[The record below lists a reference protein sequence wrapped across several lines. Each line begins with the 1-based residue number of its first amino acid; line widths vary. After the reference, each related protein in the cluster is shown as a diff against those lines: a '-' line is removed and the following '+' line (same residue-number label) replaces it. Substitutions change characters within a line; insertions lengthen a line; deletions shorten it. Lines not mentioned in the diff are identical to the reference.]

1 MPFGAR
7 EGAEYWLGRF
17 HQCFMGYAADEEV
30 RRGAASGGAV
40 SATLIWLLE
49 TGRIDGALVSR
60 LRPRQGRLQPQ
71 TFIARSRDEILS
83 AQTSI
88 YVDFPVLP
96 HILRLESLP
105 GRYAVVALPCQLAS
119 LRKLEAKRLEL
130 TAKIAYRLGL
140 LCGHTS
146 SRKLLDK
153 VLEKKSIP
161 QDQIEDFA
169 FRKGHWRGRSYVRL
183 SDGREIAFPFL
194 HFGVYQNLWL
204 HCAPRCLSCEDHFAE
219 QSDMSF
225 GDAWLPE
232 LKSNPIKHSIFVSRS
247 PGCTELLQEM
257 LAEGVLVGE
266 TADPSTLIRAQK
278 RSLIY
283 HKWGIAGRH
292 RVAPLLGMH
301 VRYEGPHRAR
311 WNDLVGGFLFVLP
324 VRLSRSD
331 RWTDLLMRLPRPLFY
346 PYLAAMKL
354 MINS

>member
-1 MPFGAR
+1 VPFGAR
-7 EGAEYWLGRF
+7 EGPEYWLGRF
-17 HQCFMGYAADEEV
+17 HQCFLGYAGDEEV

-60 LRPRQGRLQPQ
+60 LRPRQGRLEPEA
-71 TFIARSRDEILS
+71 FVARTREEILS

-88 YVDFPVLP
+88 YLDFPLAP
-96 HILRLESLP
+96 HFLRLEKLP
-105 GRYAVVALPCQLAS
+105 GRYAVVALPCQLAH
-119 LRKLEAKRLEL
+119 LRKLEQTRPNLADR
-130 TAKIAYRLGL
+130 IAYRLGL

-153 VLEKKSIP
+153 LFAKKGIP

-183 SDGREIAFPFL
+183 SDGREITFPFL

-232 LKSNPIKHSIFVSRS
+232 LKRHPAKHSIFLSRS
-247 PGCTELLQEM
+247 PECTALIEEM
-257 LAEGVLVGE
+257 LAEGALAGE
-266 TADPSTLIRAQK
+266 KADPLTLIRAQK

-283 HKWGIAGRH
+283 HKWNIAGRR
-292 RVAPLLGMH
+292 RVAPLLGMN
-301 VRYEGPHRAR
+301 VAYDGPHRAR
-311 WNDLVGGFLFVLP
+311 WNDLVGGFLFLLP

-346 PYLAAMKL
+346 PYIAAMKL
-354 MINS
+354 MINF